1 MLVIPA
7 VDLKGGRCVRL
18 TQGRFDKEQIFSD
31 DPVEIAQ
38 IWQKKGAKR
47 LHVVDLDGAFH
58 GQPKNIETIKQM
70 VKSLDIPIQLGG
82 GIRDIETIEKYISI
96 GIDRVIIGT
105 SAVVDTGLV
114 KKAVTKYNDKIIVG
128 IDTRNGMAAI
138 KGWLEVS
145 ELKGLNLALKMQD
158 LGVKR
163 IIYTDVTRDG
173 MLTGPN
179 VDNIS
184 EILDKTEINI
194 IASGGIASVEDLL
207 ELKKLK
213 RKRLEG
219 AIVGKALYLNK
230 IDLREAIEA
239 IEGELNDV

>member
-1 MLVIPA
+1 MLIIPA
-7 VDLKGGRCVRL
+7 IDLKDGRCVRL

-31 DPVEIAQ
+31 DPVEVAQ

-58 GQPKNIETIKQM
+58 GEPKNIDIVKQM
-70 VKSLDIPIQLGG
+70 VKSIDIPIQLGG
-82 GIRDIETIEKYISI
+82 GIRDIETIEKYISL

-105 SAVVDTGLV
+105 SAVVDTSLV
-114 KKAVTKYNDKIIVG
+114 KKAVTKYNDQIIVG
-128 IDTRNGMAAI
+128 IDTRDGMAAI

-145 ELKGLNLALKMQD
+145 ELKGINLALKMQD

-179 VDNIS
+179 IENIS
-184 EILDKTEINI
+184 EILDKTKVNV
-194 IASGGIASVEDLL
+194 IASGGIASIEDLL
-207 ELKKLK
+207 EFKKLDQ
-213 RKRLEG
+213 KRLEG
-219 AIVGKALYLNK
+219 VIVGKALYLDK
-230 IDLREAIEA
+230 IDLEEAIEV
-239 IEGELNDV
+239 IEGEQK